1 MSRTKQVLDSDYE
14 KIPQRIEWKT
24 VLRILGFLY
33 HNSKSKKTHI
43 SMTCNLGY
51 KRCIQYLNWL
61 ELMDLIKIDDDKN
74 GSHLISMNERGTE
87 LVIKYQNR

>member
-1 MSRTKQVLDSDYE
+1 MKQVLDSSYE

-24 VLRILGFLY
+24 VLRILGFLH
-33 HNSKSKKTHI
+33 HNSRSKKTHI

-61 ELMDLIKIDDDKN
+61 KLMDLIKIDADKE
-74 GSHLISMNERGTE
+74 GTHLISMNERGNE
-87 LVIKYQNR
+87 LILKSQN

>member
-1 MSRTKQVLDSDYE
+1 MSRTKQVLDLDYE

-24 VLRILGFLY
+24 VLRILGFLH

-51 KRCIQYLNWL
+51 KRCVQYLNWL
-61 ELMDLIKIDDDKN
+61 KLMDLIKIDTDMD
-74 GSHLISMNERGTE
+74 GSYFISMNDRGTE
-87 LVIKYQNR
+87 LVLKSQN

>member
-33 HNSKSKKTHI
+33 NNRESKKTHI

-61 ELMDLIKIDDDKN
+61 KLMDLIKICMDKD
-74 GSHLISMNERGTE
+74 GSHLISMSERGTE
-87 LVIKYQNR
+87 LILKSQN